1 MTVLDQLI
9 RSLSRFP
16 GVGKKSAT
24 RMAYHLLSSDDE
36 YLKALADQISTLKSR
51 IRRCSVCGIFTE
63 ADPCDFCTDPRR
75 DKRLICVVEQ
85 SQDVNTIE
93 GTHEFQGQ
101 YHVLG
106 GALSPIDGVGPSD
119 LTVDALVRR
128 IRSGG
133 VEELILATNPTV
145 EGDTTALYLGNLLKD
160 AGIAISRLA
169 SGLPVGGDLEYADR
183 LTLARSLKGRIK
195 L

>member
-9 RSLSRFP
+9 KSLSRFP

>member
-36 YLKALADQISTLKSR
+36 YLKALADQIATLKSR

-85 SQDVNTIE
+85 SPDVNTIE